1 MPDKTTHE
9 LQSERSLIGQAG
21 QINHVG
27 RDTVDAKEDVTK
39 KTAEREEYDS
49 RHVDL
54 RKLPAKVVVKYIIY
68 FVALAA
74 VYALDVTLFGPTTE
88 YWVMLATQN
97 PLAISLA
104 KFIAPLCFLAAE
116 VLISLKIVE
125 AHEGQSEFEPN
136 HVGRIGWIALGFLVA
151 LVMPLVAAFT
161 ASTVRAASDEGA
173 PVLMVLILGV
183 ISFACHVLVLFG
195 GKLAHDAKT
204 YLLFVWRRGELCA
217 AEESAASKAKRLVK
231 QLEARVIPYA
241 HHHRRHNA
249 VYTPVPTG
257 PFDAEVV
264 DLLRRLFPQLGSAP
278 GNGQEH

>member
-1 MPDKTTHE
+1 MPDKTAHE
-9 LQSERSLIGQAG
+9 QQSEQSLIVQAG
-21 QINHVG
+21 QINHDG
-27 RDTVDAKEDVTK
+27 RNTVDAADHAVK
-39 KTAEREEYDS
+39 KTATRKEYDS
-49 RHVDL
+49 RHFDL
-54 RKLPAKVVVKYIIY
+54 LKLPAKIVVKYIIY
-68 FVALAA
+68 FVALWA

-125 AHEGQSEFEPN
+125 AHESQSEFEPN
-136 HVGRIGWIALGFLVA
+136 HVGRIGWISLGFLVA

-183 ISFACHVLVLFG
+183 ILFACHVLILFG

-204 YLLFVWRRGELCA
+204 YLLFVWQHGQLCA
-217 AEESAASKAKRLVK
+217 AEDSAASKAKQLVK
-231 QLEARVIPYA
+231 RLEARVIPYA
-241 HHHRRHNA
+241 HHLRRHNA